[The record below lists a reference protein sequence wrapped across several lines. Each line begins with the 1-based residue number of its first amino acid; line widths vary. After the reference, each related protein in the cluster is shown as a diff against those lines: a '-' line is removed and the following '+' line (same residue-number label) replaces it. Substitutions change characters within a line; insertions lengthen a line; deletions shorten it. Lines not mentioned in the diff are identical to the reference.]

1 MHLIMYAKTF
11 IMIDKYFRCANTEKF
26 IIFINYTFRRKVME
40 TKTKKTP
47 RLPKVWEAL
56 LTFLVLIVIM
66 AVGII
71 VFEVDP
77 HMPMFVGVVGAAI
90 MALLLGYDWETIE
103 TSMKDGIYR
112 ALQSIMILA
121 IIGILIGVW
130 LVGGVVPTMI
140 YYGLKILSPG
150 IFLIAAVLICS
161 ITSLATGTSWGTMG
175 TMGLAL
181 IGIAQGIGIP
191 APVAAGAAISGAYF
205 GDKMSPLSDTT
216 NLAPAMAG
224 TDVFTHV
231 KFMALPTAIA
241 YAITLIFFG
250 VLGATYSTGGAGD
263 VSQIDI
269 MSNGLKSLFT
279 INPILLLPPVIV
291 IVAVALKI
299 PAIPGI
305 TLGIIAG
312 LVLGLIFQG
321 EATLG
326 DFLACGMNGFTSET
340 GVESLDNLLT
350 TGGLMNMMSSI
361 SLTILAMMFGGI
373 MEATHQ
379 LEVLVDKLLKLV
391 KNGPALVI
399 LTELTCLLSNATMPE
414 QYISIVVPG
423 RMYAETY
430 KKAGLHPKT
439 LSNALE
445 GAGTVTSALI
455 PWNTCGVFIMTT
467 LGVGVRDYGPYAIFN
482 IVMPITVIIMAFFGL
497 TLAGEDGKRLTNRA
511 DRAKVAERLKNIAN
525 EENTNPV
532 EA

>member
-1 MHLIMYAKTF
+1 
-11 IMIDKYFRCANTEKF
+11 
-26 IIFINYTFRRKVME
+26 ME

-47 RLPKVWEAL
+47 RLPRVWEAL
-56 LTFLVLIVIM
+56 LTFLVLIAIM

-71 VFEVDP
+71 VFKVEP
-77 HMPMFVGVVGAAI
+77 HIPMFVGVVGASI
-90 MALLLGYDWETIE
+90 MALILGYDWETIE

-140 YYGLKILSPG
+140 YYGLKILSPS
-150 IFLIAAVLICS
+150 IFLIAALLICS

-191 APVAAGAAISGAYF
+191 PYVAAGAAISGAYF

-231 KFMALPTAIA
+231 KFMAMPTGVA
-241 YAITLIFFG
+241 YAISLIFFAVMG
-250 VLGATYSTGGAGD
+250 FKYSSGGTGD
-263 VSQIDI
+263 VSQIDV
-269 MSNGLKSLFT
+269 MSNGLKDLFT
-279 INPILLLPPVIV
+279 INPILLLPPIIV

-321 EATLG
+321 DATLG
-326 DFLACGMNGFTSET
+326 DFLSCGMNGFESHT
-340 GVESLDNLLT
+340 GVKSLDSLLS
-350 TGGLMNMMSSI
+350 TGGLMNMMFSI

-391 KNGPALVI
+391 KNGPALII
-399 LTELTCLLSNATMPE
+399 LTELTCVASNATMPE

-430 KKAGLHPKT
+430 KNAGLHPKT

-467 LGVGVRDYGPYAIFN
+467 LGVNTLQYGPYAIFN
-482 IVMPITVIIMAFFGL
+482 IVMPLTVIVMAFFGL
-497 TLAGEDGKRLTNRA
+497 TLADENGNRMTKAA
-511 DRAKVAERLKNIAN
+511 DRAELAKRLKEISKK
-525 EENTNPV
+525 EIKPL